1 MSIPPQLIPNVG
13 SLYVASSAQANAQL
27 RQFSKRQSC
36 LPGCLALGTKVCRSC
51 RVIAHLHVDV
61 TIRSSETVQDSYLT
75 LGHIKWFY
83 GTTCVVNQ
91 NAIVLKDQS
100 KSVSTQQE
108 CSCETRG
115 DTSLQLKVLPASHC
129 PLKHLDPTLGAEL
142 PSCKAL
148 CVLIARV
155 FHLHQP
161 HQSLDCRFQCPTSHK
176 GHTTSCGMDKVVSKS
191 LRWQSWF
198 THSQSDRNGG
208 PNCHETDRF
217 PLIHDATRFSS
228 QKFTPKHM

>member
-1 MSIPPQLIPNVG
+1 M
-13 SLYVASSAQANAQL
+13 
-27 RQFSKRQSC
+27 
-36 LPGCLALGTKVCRSC
+36 
-51 RVIAHLHVDV
+51 DV

-161 HQSLDCRFQCPTSHK
+161 HQSLDCRFECPISHK
-176 GHTTSCGMDKVVSKS
+176 GHTTSCGMDEVVSKS

-198 THSQSDRNGG
+198 THSQSDRNTKWTQL
-208 PNCHETDRF
+208 PWNRS
-217 PLIHDATRFSS
+217 FSLDPRCYTF
-228 QKFTPKHM
+228 QFTKIYPKAHVVWAESL